1 MEIEISR
8 KTEKDIKKRKR
19 TRFTPSVIVN
29 ITLIVGVLALIAMAL
44 YAPRTDFFKGA
55 LSLRPSAA
63 VDTIDVSKPSKIEMP
78 GALLI
83 DYIKKSKDIV
93 INGELITLTSFV
105 LEAEYEEMTISS
117 FLFEFE
123 GVIEPRT
130 IIEPKLLV
138 DGHELSS
145 SNYIWIS
152 PTRLLVEVSRE
163 EVLLSDRLTVMLQGI
178 VNIAQPGQ
186 TIKVFVSDISATGR
200 ALKKAIR
207 NIGVKGEI
215 DAAGTALHI
224 Q

>member
-1 MEIEISR
+1 METEIPQ
-8 KTEKDIKKRKR
+8 KTEKKQRKR
-19 TRFTPSVIVN
+19 RRTKFTPSVVLN

-44 YAPRTDFFKGA
+44 YAPRTEFFKGA
-55 LSLRPSAA
+55 LLLRPSATI
-63 VDTIDVSKPSKIEMP
+63 DTIDTSPSPKVQMP

-83 DYIKKSKDIV
+83 DYVKKNKDV
-93 INGELITLTSFV
+93 VVNGELITLTSFV
-105 LEAEYEEMTISS
+105 LEAEYEAMSISS

-123 GVIEPRT
+123 GALEPRT

-152 PTRLLVEVSRE
+152 PTRLLVEVSAE
-163 EVLLSDRLTVMLQGI
+163 EVVLKDRLPVILQGV

-186 TIKVFVSDISATGR
+186 TITVFVSDISAVGQ
-200 ALKKAIR
+200 ALNKAIT

>member
-1 MEIEISR
+1 MEIEIPQ
-8 KTEKDIKKRKR
+8 KTEKEMKKRKR
-19 TRFTPSVIVN
+19 TRFTPRVVLN
-29 ITLIVGVLALIAMAL
+29 IILIVGVLSLIAMAL

-55 LSLRPSAA
+55 VLLRHSSTI
-63 VDTIDVSKPSKIEMP
+63 DTIDASQSSEKPMP

-83 DYIKKSKDIV
+83 DYVKKSKDV
-93 INGELITLTSFV
+93 VVNGELITLTSFV
-105 LEAEYEEMTISS
+105 LEAEYESMAISS

-123 GVIEPRT
+123 GAIEPRT

-145 SNYIWIS
+145 TNYIWIS
-152 PTRLLVEVSRE
+152 PTRLLVEVSAE
-163 EVLLSDRLTVMLQGI
+163 EVLLSDRLPIMLQGI
-178 VNIAQPGQ
+178 VNIAQSGQ
-186 TIKVFVSDISATGR
+186 TITVFVSDISATGQ
-200 ALKKAIR
+200 ALKKAIT

>member
-1 MEIEISR
+1 MEIEIPQ
-8 KTEKDIKKRKR
+8 KTEKEIKKRKR
-19 TRFTPSVIVN
+19 TRFTPRVVLN
-29 ITLIVGVLALIAMAL
+29 IILIVGVLSLIAMAL
-44 YAPRTDFFKGA
+44 YAPRTNFFKGA
-55 LSLRPSAA
+55 VSLRPSATI
-63 VDTIDVSKPSKIEMP
+63 DTIDASQSSEMRMS

-83 DYIKKSKDIV
+83 DYVKKSKDV
-93 INGELITLTSFV
+93 VVNGELITLTSFV
-105 LEAEYEEMTISS
+105 LEAEYESMAISS

-145 SNYIWIS
+145 TNYIWIS
-152 PTRLLVEVSRE
+152 PTRLLVEVSAE
-163 EVLLSDRLTVMLQGI
+163 EVLLSDRLPIMLQGI
-178 VNIAQPGQ
+178 VNIAQSGQ
-186 TIKVFVSDISATGR
+186 TITVFVSDISATGQ
-200 ALKKAIR
+200 ALKKAIT